1 MAFDLIGI
9 SSLLFVVLI
18 YLTVA
23 IKKPSIANILLTAL
37 GIRILIIIFG
47 NILSLPDNYGDVDEF
62 LFRAIDYSEQGFLN
76 LFSLYP
82 GFSSFFISWL
92 IALLFSIFGPS
103 ELMAQSLSL
112 FFGVGSVYLGWKI
125 ACKIW
130 NKKIANK
137 VGWVIALFPTLILY
151 SGLIL
156 RETYTCFFLLLALNS
171 CIDWVK
177 TKSYISLISV
187 IVYFIIGTH
196 FHTPILFGLIAFLIL
211 VFIENFKYV
220 LISLSNFKI
229 NFRQFIVLLLL
240 IISSTFFIMKG
251 VNIQKVGS
259 LTNIFEKENTIS
271 HRIIVKNIAFNKG
284 GAKFPDWLIPNSS
297 IEVIYKAP
305 FRILYFLF
313 APFPWDIKKL
323 SHLIGVIDSFLY
335 IYLAYLI
342 FSNREK
348 IFSDP
353 ILKIIFFI
361 LLTYIIVY
369 GVSIG
374 NFGTGIRHRS
384 KFVILLILLAAP
396 LLPKFTFFKK
406 KI

>member
-211 VFIENFKYV
+211 VFIENFKGTGKRIYKSGDIGRLLPSGEIEFLQRKDTQV
-220 LISLSNFKI
+220 KI
-229 NFRQFIVLLLL
+229 NGLRVELSEIEYQLEQIEAIEEAIV
-240 IISSTFFIMKG
+240 
-251 VNIQKVGS
+251 
-259 LTNIFEKENTIS
+259 
-271 HRIIVKNIAFNKG
+271 A
-284 GAKFPDWLIPNSS
+284 
-297 IEVIYKAP
+297 
-305 FRILYFLF
+305 
-313 APFPWDIKKL
+313 IKKIEDINYL
-323 SHLIGVIDSFLY
+323 TAY
-335 IYLAYLI
+335 IKSGQNLET
-342 FSNREK
+342 EK
-348 IFSDP
+348 I
-353 ILKIIFFI
+353 KR
-361 LLTYIIVY
+361 VQ
-369 GVSIG
+369 
-374 NFGTGIRHRS
+374 N
-384 KFVILLILLAAP
+384 
-396 LLPKFTFFKK
+396 
-406 KI
+406 